1 MVRRRTSFLLAI
13 SIGLFALFASR
24 AYSQPAR
31 PASDP
36 LVQYPHTILYNG
48 KILTMDKDDKNFT
61 VAQAVAI
68 RDKGIL
74 RVGKD
79 QEILKLA
86 GPRTLKL
93 NLNGRVV
100 TPGLIETHK
109 HMQDTAMR
117 DYLPKE
123 LYVPG
128 VEWHTKEKGL
138 KDLKEVVSKYRPG
151 EPIYV
156 RIDTRWTQ
164 ALKDTTRWDLDTV
177 SPHNPV
183 FLLKKG
189 VEDNLVIN
197 TKALEMILT
206 RFPEGLIGLVKDAK
220 GIYTGLIVEDSYAD
234 GIIEWTFLPRQ
245 KYFGGVLSDA
255 YAKQMVAQVSTGI
268 TTVSTRIFSFEL
280 DGYLHLDRQGKML
293 HRLAYSDTNARDIP
307 NPEDYFLKLT
317 APIGHGSEMVWMVGV
332 LPGSLDGSLSI
343 REGRH
348 CTSIPQQK
356 KTPWGPYGECK
367 IKKPELFNH
376 RDAIKAIGK
385 FGLRITG
392 MHSEGDA
399 ATSAFLDLAEQ
410 IEKETGRPIKDL
422 NWTMDHCGMVNPKDW
437 PRIKKLGIT
446 MSCYAGQEA
455 GPRRFETAVM
465 HGEKVSREWAIPT
478 MKMLKAGVKVVN
490 ESLRTPGISMWAD
503 LTGASPDSKD
513 KVYAPEEKMDRETF
527 LLLSTRWAARYVL
540 RENVLGSIEAG
551 KWADLVIWDRDIMK
565 VPAEELKEMRPL
577 LTMIGGKVVYA
588 HKDFAKTHKIKAEI
602 LGPSEDAEDRRARE
616 FERGWDVN
624 RILLKSGGE

>member
-1 MVRRRTSFLLAI
+1 LPAILVGLLFFHAE
-13 SIGLFALFASR
+13 R
-24 AYSQPAR
+24 AYSQAKPA
-31 PASDP
+31 ADP
-36 LVQYPHTILYNG
+36 LVQYPQTILYNG
-48 KILTMDKDDKNFT
+48 KILTMDKDDKSFT

-68 RDKGIL
+68 RDKTII

-79 QEILKLA
+79 PDVLKLA
-86 GPRTLKL
+86 GPATRKI
-93 NLNGRVV
+93 NLAGKVA

-109 HMQDTAMR
+109 HMQDSAMR
-117 DYLPKE
+117 DFLPKD
-123 LYVPG
+123 LYVPS
-128 VEWHTKEKGL
+128 VEWDSKAVGL
-138 KDLKEVVSKYRPG
+138 KQLKEAVAKYKAG
-151 EPIYV
+151 EPVYV

-177 SPHNPV
+177 SANNPV

-197 TKALEMILT
+197 TKALEMILA
-206 RFPEGLIGLVKDAK
+206 RFPEGLTGLVKDAK

-245 KYFGGVLSDA
+245 KYFGGVLADP
-255 YAKQMVAQVSTGI
+255 YAKQMVAQVSMGV

-280 DGYLHLDRQGKML
+280 DGYLHLDRQGKMI

-307 NPEDYFLKLT
+307 HPEDYFLKLT
-317 APIGHGSEMVWMVGV
+317 APIGHGSEMIWMIGV

-348 CTSIPQQK
+348 CTSIPQQR

-376 RDAIKAIGK
+376 RDAIMAIGK
-385 FGLRITG
+385 LGLRITG

-410 IEKETGRPIKDL
+410 IEKERGRPLSELK
-422 NWTMDHCGMVNPKDW
+422 WTMDHCGMVNPKDW
-437 PRIKKLGIT
+437 PRIKKLGIM

-465 HGEKVSREWAIPT
+465 HGEKVAREWAIPT
-478 MKMLKAGVKVVN
+478 NKMLKAGLQVVN
-490 ESLRTPGISMWAD
+490 ESMRTPGISMWAD
-503 LTGASPDSKD
+503 LTGAGPDSKD
-513 KVYAPEEKMDRETF
+513 KVYAPEEKLDRETF

-540 RENVLGSIEAG
+540 KEKELGSIETG
-551 KWADLVIWDRDIMK
+551 KWADIVVWDRDIMK
-565 VPAEELKEMRPL
+565 VPAEQLKEMQPL
-577 LTMIGGKVVYA
+577 LTMIGGKMVYA
-588 HKDFAKTHKIKAEI
+588 HKDFAKAQNIKADI
-602 LGPSEDAEDRRARE
+602 LGPDAGADDRRARE

-624 RILLKSGGE
+624 RILRKTGGE